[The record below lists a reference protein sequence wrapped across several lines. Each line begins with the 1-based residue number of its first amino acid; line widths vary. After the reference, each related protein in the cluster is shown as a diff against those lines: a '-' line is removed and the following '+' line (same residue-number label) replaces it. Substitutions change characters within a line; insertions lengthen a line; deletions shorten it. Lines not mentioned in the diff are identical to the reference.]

1 MGTARV
7 VLRRSRNALFERHL
21 LEQVARSADTVHNEQ
36 HVADVHGD
44 VAADRRVEGDVAHR
58 RTPRAVE
65 IDAHQFAVG
74 VDDRRTGVA
83 ARNVEIRQKSDRQF
97 APPVGIVSLSRF
109 I

>member
-21 LEQVARSADTVHNEQ
+21 LEQVARSADTVHDEQ

-65 IDAHQFAVG
+65 IDT
-74 VDDRRTGVA
+74 D
-83 ARNVEIRQKSDRQF
+83 EF
-97 APPVGIVSLSRF
+97 APGVQHR
-109 I
+109 